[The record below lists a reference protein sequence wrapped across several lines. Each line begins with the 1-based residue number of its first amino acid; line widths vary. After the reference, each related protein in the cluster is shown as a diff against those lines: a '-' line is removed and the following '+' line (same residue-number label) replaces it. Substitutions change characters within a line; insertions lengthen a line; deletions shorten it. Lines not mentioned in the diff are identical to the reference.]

1 MQHIKIAPMTP
12 VAKKSRRA
20 RSKKPAFFVYNNAKT
35 PATSP
40 AAKQSA
46 KQIACAFAF
55 APEIQLSHLKMR
67 FANEVGEVCAEY
79 LRALTCPSICSF
91 PSVTSRFFTARFCP
105 ETVNVSPFRRI
116 TTVLSVKVGTSS
128 TPVTLIAC
136 RWSSSTLCEDFCAVL
151 AACSMAF

>member
-1 MQHIKIAPMTP
+1 MTP
-12 VAKKSRRA
+12 VAKSREGRA
-20 RSKKPAFFVYNNAKT
+20 RKSPLFCVQQCENACDNPCRK
-35 PATSP
+35 
-40 AAKQSA
+40 AKRKA
-46 KQIACAFAF
+46 NCLRFCVCPK
-55 APEIQLSHLKMR
+55 IQLSHLKMR